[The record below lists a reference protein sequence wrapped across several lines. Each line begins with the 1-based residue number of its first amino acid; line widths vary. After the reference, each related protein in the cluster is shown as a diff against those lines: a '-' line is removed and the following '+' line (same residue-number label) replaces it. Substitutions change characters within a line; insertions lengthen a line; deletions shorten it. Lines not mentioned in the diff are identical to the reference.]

1 MAEESQTLDT
11 AMPCCGE
18 DCGGILV
25 AGSTGP
31 ALKSASSHEP
41 TKILRLEPTIVDHDV
56 LPGDSAAHPVLPA
69 ASPPVPA
76 RLPLA
81 LRL

>member
-11 AMPCCGE
+11 AMPCCSE
-18 DCGGILV
+18 DCGSFLV

-31 ALKSASSHEP
+31 ALKSASSLEP
-41 TKILRLEPTIVDHDV
+41 MKVIRLEPTIVDHDV
-56 LPGDSAAHPVLPA
+56 VPGGSAGHPALPA